1 MFRTIANR
9 LLGRFFRGYRSRIL
23 RFESPA
29 QLHSLFIESA
39 VYSESP
45 AEVLEALAG
54 SENPK
59 RDTRK
64 EEGALF
70 PGFYDSGVRVQEL
83 LSLLVANFRPR
94 TIMETGV
101 AHGRSTQ
108 AFLDEIASVQAL
120 DESFACAL
128 HSIDVDPRT
137 QSGQWS
143 SNPLWTFHL
152 LTPQNQLRD
161 IFEKVGEIDLFF
173 HDSDHGYRN
182 QMLEYELAWQHLAP
196 GGILISDDVSWSNAF
211 LHFARQQNLNP
222 LILSEAPK
230 VAGLLQKP
238 RE

>member
-1 MFRTIANR
+1 M
-9 LLGRFFRGYRSRIL
+9 
-23 RFESPA
+23 EST
-29 QLHSLFIESA
+29 

-45 AEVLEALAG
+45 AEVLEALTG
-54 SENPK
+54 SENPN
-59 RDTRK
+59 RDPRK

-83 LSLLVANFRPR
+83 LRLLVASFRPR

-108 AFLDEIASVQAL
+108 AFLEVIASLQAV
-120 DESFACAL
+120 DDSFVCAL

-137 QSGQWS
+137 QIGPWS

-152 LTPQNQLRD
+152 LTPENQLRD
-161 IFEKVGEIDLFF
+161 IFEEVGEIDLFF

-182 QMLEYELAWQHLAP
+182 QMLEYELAWQRLAP
-196 GGILISDDVSWSNAF
+196 GGILVSDDASWSNAF
-211 LHFARQQNLNP
+211 LHFARQHNLKP

-238 RE
+238 WQ